1 MGIVN
6 LQRMSKKLAVDTNT
20 CGVLSAMILAGST
33 VYAQCSSKKTKDTNK
48 EPQEAKSMNKV
59 LHEYLPYKCYDYR
72 VQIISTHIKKK
83 KASGFDSLPV
93 IPQDTN
99 LIMGKKVR

>member
-6 LQRMSKKLAVDTNT
+6 LQRMSKKLAVDKNT
-20 CGVLSAMILAGST
+20 CGVLSAVILAGST

-83 KASGFDSLPV
+83 ASVFGSLSV
-93 IPQDTN
+93 IPQDAAI
-99 LIMGKKVR
+99 IMAKKVR